1 MFLLNNQR
9 ILKIKKL
16 FKNLNLEAF
25 LISNFYNILYL
36 TGFQGLSLQERES
49 WFLITKNKS
58 YFFTDSRY
66 FLSSK
71 ELKNTEIII
80 LSSYKNL
87 FSYLQ
92 EIFKKEKVIN
102 CGFEADDLKVNELD
116 FLIKKNKKC

>member
-25 LISNFYNILYL
+25 LISNFYNIIYL
-36 TGFQGLSLQERES
+36 TGFQGLSSQERES

-58 YFFTDSRY
+58 CFFTDSRY

-71 ELKNTEIII
+71 ELKII
-80 LSSYKNL
+80 LSSEKNL
-87 FSYLQ
+87 LFYLQ
-92 EIFKKEKVIN
+92 EIFKKRKSHKLW
-102 CGFEADDLKVNELD
+102 F
-116 FLIKKNKKC
+116 